1 MENKNK
7 DRGFNYWAMSYS
19 GKLRRTLW
27 MFPFGVLAI
36 ALIVWTSG
44 SVFITVILAVFL
56 TIIWALQV
64 AYTYFMAQREKHDG
78 DNQ

>member
-7 DRGFNYWAMSYS
+7 DRGFNYLAMSYR

-36 ALIVWTSG
+36 AWTSG

-56 TIIWALQV
+56 TIIWTLQV

>member
-7 DRGFNYWAMSYS
+7 DRGFNYWAMSYR

-36 ALIVWTSG
+36 ALIAWTSG
-44 SVFITVILAVFL
+44 SVFITVMVIGF
-56 TIIWALQV
+56 I
-64 AYTYFMAQREKHDG
+64 
-78 DNQ
+78 DNQSESDSQNEVHS

>member
-7 DRGFNYWAMSYS
+7 DRGFNYWAMSYR

-36 ALIVWTSG
+36 ALIAWTSG
-44 SVFITVILAVFL
+44 SVLIPVIYAVFL
-56 TIIWALQV
+56 TIFWSLQV
-64 AYTYFMAQREKHDG
+64 AYAYFKAQREEHDCG
-78 DNQ
+78 TQ